1 MGIFSRKKE
10 LTAQTYPAV
19 YDAPFGSSYGMG
31 NFGGWNNWASSVDRQ
46 AAVSVPAVNQCLN
59 LIKGTIAGIPLEMY
73 SLSTG
78 EELAM
83 PTWVRQPDSRAP
95 RSVTIAWT
103 VDSLIMYGQA
113 FWRVTEVYADDL
125 RPARFEWIQN
135 NRVTTKLDQFS
146 QEVEYYM
153 VNNVRVPESGV
164 GSLVTFQ
171 AFDQGLLI
179 RSQRLINSAI
189 QAEEAANVGI
199 SSPQPTGYL
208 KNSGA
213 DLPDGQI
220 QGLLNTWKTARKNRS
235 TAYLTSTLEYV
246 PTSYSPSEM
255 TYNDSIEEMAAQ
267 IARAMNVPASMINA
281 EHNRSSTY
289 QNVLDQRKEFVAYT
303 LAPYI
308 NAIEDRLSLDDLTP
322 RGQVVRFAT
331 DETFLRS
338 NPQDRLAVTEK
349 LLQLGLIDLNQAKE
363 MEGLAPDGNESA
375 TTTPPMPAPTPS
387 QTEATPDATDI

>member
-1 MGIFSRKKE
+1 MALFGRNKKE
-10 LTAQTYPAV
+10 LTAQVNPAV
-19 YDAPFGSSYGMG
+19 YDAPFGSSYAMGM
-31 NFGGWNNWASSVDRQ
+31 GGWNNWASPIDRQ

-59 LIKGTIAGIPLEMY
+59 LIKSTIATIPLEMY

-78 EELAM
+78 EEIAM

-103 VDSLIMYGQA
+103 VDSLIMFGQA
-113 FWRVTEVYADDL
+113 FWRVTSIYADDQ
-125 RPARFEWIQN
+125 RPASFEWIQN
-135 NRVTTKLDQFS
+135 NRVTTKLDTLT
-146 QEVEYYM
+146 QEVDYYM
-153 VNNVRVPESGV
+153 VNGTKVPDSGV

-171 AFDQGLLI
+171 AFDQGLLV

-213 DLPDGQI
+213 DLPDNVI
-220 QGLLNTWKTARKNRS
+220 QGVLNGWKMARKNRS

-246 PTSYSPSEM
+246 PTSYSPAEM
-255 TYNDSIEEMAAQ
+255 TYNDSVEELAAQ
-267 IARAMNVPASMINA
+267 IARAMNVPAHMINA

-289 QNVLDQRKEFVAYT
+289 QNVLDSRKEFFAYT

-308 NAIEDRLSLDDLTP
+308 SAIEDRLSLDDITP
-322 RGQVVRFAT
+322 RGQIVRFSV
-331 DETFLRS
+331 DETFLRA

-349 LLQLGLIDLNQAKE
+349 LLSLQLISLDQAKE
-363 MEGLAPDGNESA
+363 MEGLAPDGNNS
-375 TTTPPMPAPTPS
+375 PAPTPAE
-387 QTEATPDATDI
+387 TESVPDATDL

>member
-1 MGIFSRKKE
+1 MAIFGRKRE
-10 LTAQTYPAV
+10 LTAQTNPAI

-83 PTWVRQPDSRAP
+83 PTWVRQPDLRAP

-103 VDSLIMYGQA
+103 VDSLIMYGVA
-113 FWRVTEVYADDL
+113 YWRVTEVYADDL

-135 NRVTTKLDQFS
+135 NRVTTKLDKYS
-146 QEVEYYM
+146 QDVEYYM
-153 VNNVRVPESGV
+153 VNNERVPDSGV

-220 QGLLNTWKTARKNRS
+220 QGLLNTWKNARKNRS

-246 PTSYSPSEM
+246 PTSYSPAEM
-255 TYNDSIEEMAAQ
+255 TYNDSIEELASQ
-267 IARAMNVPASMINA
+267 ISRAMNVPAQMINA

-289 QNVLDQRKEFVAYT
+289 QNVLDARKEFMAYT

-322 RGQVVRFAT
+322 RGQIVRFAV
-331 DETFLRS
+331 DETFLRA

-349 LLQLGLIDLNQAKE
+349 LLQLQLISLDQAKE
-363 MEGLAPDGNESA
+363 MEGLTPDGSES
-375 TTTPPMPAPTPS
+375 TTQPTPAE
-387 QTEATPDATDI
+387 TESVPDATEL

>member
-1 MGIFSRKKE
+1 MALFGRKKE
-10 LTAQTYPAV
+10 LTAQTNPAV

-59 LIKGTIAGIPLEMY
+59 LIKGTIATIPLEMY
-73 SLSTG
+73 SLNTG

-83 PTWVRQPDSRAP
+83 PVWVRQPDLRAP

-103 VDSLIMYGQA
+103 VDSLLMYGIA
-113 FWRVTEVYADDL
+113 YWRVTEVYADDL

-135 NRVTTKLDQFS
+135 NRVTTKLDKFS
-146 QEVEYYM
+146 QDVEYYM
-153 VNNVRVPESGV
+153 VNNERVPDSGV

-246 PTSYSPSEM
+246 PTSYSPMEM
-255 TYNDSIEEMAAQ
+255 TYNDSIEEMSAQ
-267 IARAMNVPASMINA
+267 ISRAMNVPAHMINA

-289 QNVLDQRKEFVAYT
+289 QNVLDARKEFFAYT

-308 NAIEDRLSLDDLTP
+308 SAIEDRLSLDDLTP
-322 RGQVVRFAT
+322 RGQIVRFAV
-331 DETFLRS
+331 DETFLRA

-349 LLQLGLIDLNQAKE
+349 LLSLQLISLDQAKE
-363 MEGLAPDGNESA
+363 MEGLAPDGSESS
-375 TTTPPMPAPTPS
+375 TTETPSPTPAE
-387 QTEATPDATDI
+387 TESVPDATEL

>member
-1 MGIFSRKKE
+1 MALFGRNKKE
-10 LTAQTYPAV
+10 LTAQVNPAV
-19 YDAPFGSSYGMG
+19 YDAPFGSSYAMGM
-31 NFGGWNNWASSVDRQ
+31 GGWNNWASPIDRQ

-59 LIKGTIAGIPLEMY
+59 LIKSTIATIPLEMY

-78 EELAM
+78 EEIAM

-103 VDSLIMYGQA
+103 VDSLIMFGQA
-113 FWRVTEVYADDL
+113 FWRVTSIYADDQ
-125 RPARFEWIQN
+125 RPASFEWIQN
-135 NRVTTKLDQFS
+135 NRVTTKLDTLT

-153 VNNVRVPESGV
+153 VNGTKVPDSGV

-171 AFDQGLLI
+171 AFDQGLLV

-213 DLPDGQI
+213 DLPDNVI
-220 QGLLNTWKTARKNRS
+220 QGVLNGWKMARKNRS

-246 PTSYSPSEM
+246 PTSYSPAEM
-255 TYNDSIEEMAAQ
+255 TYNDSVEELAAQ
-267 IARAMNVPASMINA
+267 ISRAMNVPAHMINA

-289 QNVLDQRKEFVAYT
+289 QNVLDSRKEFFAYT

-308 NAIEDRLSLDDLTP
+308 SAIEDRLSLDDITP
-322 RGQVVRFAT
+322 RGQIVRFSV
-331 DETFLRS
+331 DETFLRA

-349 LLQLGLIDLNQAKE
+349 LLSLQLISLDQAKE
-363 MEGLAPDGNESA
+363 MEGLAPDGNNS
-375 TTTPPMPAPTPS
+375 PAPTPAE
-387 QTEATPDATDI
+387 TESVPDATDL

>member
-1 MGIFSRKKE
+1 MALFGRNKKQI
-10 LTAQTYPAV
+10 TAQVNPAV
-19 YDAPFGSSYGMG
+19 YDAPFGSSYAMGMG
-31 NFGGWNNWASSVDRQ
+31 GFNNWASPIDRQ

-59 LIKGTIAGIPLEMY
+59 LIKGTIATIPMEMY
-73 SLSTG
+73 SLNTG
-78 EELAM
+78 EEIAM

-103 VDSLIMYGQA
+103 VDSLIMFGQA
-113 FWRVTEVYADDL
+113 FWRVTSVYADDQ
-125 RPARFEWIQN
+125 RPASFEWIQN
-135 NRVTTKLDQFS
+135 NRVTTKLDTLT
-146 QEVEYYM
+146 QEVDYYM
-153 VNNVRVPESGV
+153 VNGTKVPDSGV

-171 AFDQGLLI
+171 AFDQGLLV

-220 QGLLNTWKTARKNRS
+220 QGLLNTWKQARKNRS
-235 TAYLTSTLEYV
+235 VAYLTSTLEYV
-246 PTSYSPSEM
+246 PTSYSPEQM
-255 TYNDSIEEMAAQ
+255 TYNQSIEELAAQ
-267 IARAMNVPASMINA
+267 VARAFNIPAHMINA

-289 QNVLDQRKEFVAYT
+289 QNVLDSRKEFFAYS

-308 NAIEDRLSLDDLTP
+308 SAIEDRLSLDDLTP
-322 RGQVVRFAT
+322 RGQIVRFAV
-331 DETFLRS
+331 DETFLRA

-349 LLQLGLIDLNQAKE
+349 LLSLQLISLDQAKE
-363 MEGLAPDGNESA
+363 MEGLAPDGSESSM
-375 TTTPPMPAPTPS
+375 TETPDPTPAE
-387 QTEATPDATDI
+387 TEATPDATDL